1 MQHPPR
7 GSQRNRAD
15 VTTDEGSSVV
25 ITPDQSLEMPA
36 TAEFG
41 REMAEEAF
49 MAEPVTVMLADTTDD
64 NAPTHA
70 LFSVNG
76 VTQPLLR
83 GMPTII
89 KRKFVEALAR
99 CKETKY
105 NQRHSNPMEPD
116 RIEMVSRTAL
126 AFPFQ
131 VIEDKNPKGRAWL
144 SAVLAEPA

>member
-1 MQHPPR
+1 MPR
-7 GSQRNRAD
+7 GIPRNRVDVQTAD
-15 VTTDEGSSVV
+15 GSSFSVSD
-25 ITPDQSLEMPA
+25 DQISEAPA
-36 TAEFG
+36 AAEFG

-49 MAEPVTVMLADTTDD
+49 MHEPVTVLLADTTDD
-64 NAPTHA
+64 NAPPHA

-76 VTQPLLR
+76 VTQPLVR
-83 GMPTII
+83 GIPTVV

-116 RIEMVSRTAL
+116 RIEMISRTAL

-131 VIEDKNPKGRAWL
+131 VIQDANPKGRAWL
-144 SAVLAEPA
+144 TAVLAEPA

>member
-1 MQHPPR
+1 MPR
-7 GSQRNRAD
+7 GIPRNRVDVQTAD
-15 VTTDEGSSVV
+15 GSSFSVSD
-25 ITPDQSLEMPA
+25 DQISEAPA
-36 TAEFG
+36 AAEFG

-49 MAEPVTVMLADTTDD
+49 MHEPVTVLLADTTDD
-64 NAPTHA
+64 NAPPHA

-76 VTQPLLR
+76 VTQPLVR
-83 GMPTII
+83 GVPTVV

-116 RIEMVSRTAL
+116 RIEMISRTAL

-131 VIEDKNPKGRAWL
+131 VIQDANPKGRAWL
-144 SAVLAEPA
+144 TAVLAEPA